1 MARRRTQID
10 LLRVVDLLH
19 EHLTPALC
27 RAAFGRVRR
36 TERQR
41 LWTLDAL
48 VRFWTAVVLRAPKAL
63 SQALADSREG
73 REPVFPRIEAEP

>member
-1 MARRRTQID
+1 MARGRRADID

-41 LWTLDAL
+41 TWTLKAL
-48 VRFWTAVVLRAPKAL
+48 VQFWPAPRA
-63 SQALADSREG
+63 R
-73 REPVFPRIEAEP
+73 PR